1 MTDSIDRKTEE
12 LPKDSETIL
21 VVDDETEL
29 LELARESLEVLGYRV
44 FTASNGKEAMERLA
58 EHPTISLLFS
68 DIVMPGGMN
77 GYELAEKTMENRS
90 DLKVLLTTGHAG
102 KAESNAGHETNLLM
116 KPYTHAELA
125 QRVRSLLGE
134 LKIASS

>member
-21 VVDDETEL
+21 VVDDEVER

-77 GYELAEKTMENRS
+77 GYELAQLAIEIRS
-90 DLKVLLTTGHAG
+90 DLKVLLTSGHTG
-102 KAESNAGHETNLLM
+102 KAKAGLNTNILM
-116 KPYTHAELA
+116 KPYAHAELA
-125 QRVRSLLGE
+125 HRVRSQLNE
-134 LKIASS
+134 SKTASS